1 MTKCHSGVE
10 LHNAVAQVCVLDER
24 GEVHR
29 ERRASLTDCEAGVKV
44 VADLGEFTPPARIA
58 VEALGRNR
66 WLVNSCRA
74 AGLAVPS
81 QERRAD
87 SATRQDRVTR
97 FVRGSEEPTATSPS
111 QSRAAASSLE
121 DRAWRPARK
130 RSADL
135 VRWRSSPAPDRSR
148 TVEVACHRI
157 CARSS

>member
-58 VEALGRNR
+58 VEALGCNR
-66 WLVNSCRA
+66 WFVNSCRA

-81 QERRAD
+81 QARRAD
-87 SATRQDRVTR
+87 SARRQDRVTR
-97 FVRGSEEPTATSPS
+97 FVRGSEEPPGDVAVAVSRGGP
-111 QSRAAASSLE
+111 QSRGSSAASAEGALG
-121 DRAWRPARK
+121 RPGATEK
-130 RSADL
+130 
-135 VRWRSSPAPDRSR
+135 
-148 TVEVACHRI
+148 
-157 CARSS
+157 

>member
-58 VEALGRNR
+58 VEALGCNR
-66 WLVNSCRA
+66 WFVNSCRA

-81 QERRAD
+81 QARRAD

-111 QSRAAASSLE
+111 QSRAAAPSPE
-121 DRAWRPARK
+121 DRARRPLREH
-130 RSADL
+130 SADL
-135 VRWRSSPAPDRSR
+135 AQRRSR
-148 TVEVACHRI
+148 PDLGRSRAAQVACHRVR
-157 CARSS
+157 ARLS